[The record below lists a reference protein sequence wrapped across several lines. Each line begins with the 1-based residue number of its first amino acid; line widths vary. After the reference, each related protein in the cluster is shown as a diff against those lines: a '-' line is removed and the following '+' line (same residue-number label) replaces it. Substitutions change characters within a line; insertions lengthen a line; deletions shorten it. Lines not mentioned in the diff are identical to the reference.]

1 MLTAS
6 VLPATHGASWRRVP
20 ALAAVGAL
28 SLACS
33 TRSEVGSFAPDVDA
47 AADVGLPDSGG
58 NIDASLNLVPS
69 TARLS
74 LGGSASCAITAQGGV
89 QCWGDNTF
97 GQLGVGDVNLH
108 GSPQPLPV
116 KGLSV
121 GVRAVFGGPVS
132 HCAVL
137 NAGHA
142 TCWGDALFGV
152 FTGRNQ
158 GGTHYATPS
167 PVDAPGLTFV
177 ASMALGIYFHCA
189 LTTDGTAKCYGLNS
203 SGQLGTGALGDNF
216 TPAGVLGL
224 EPSRDMAAAGFF
236 TCAVTG
242 GGAVKCWGFNDHGQ
256 LGNGSK
262 EAALAPVDVTGLPPG
277 ATDVENG
284 RDHACALVDGNV
296 WCWGSNAEGQ
306 LGTPPGADRV
316 VPAQVPG
323 LPPSVEIA
331 CGTRHSCARS
341 SAGEVH
347 CWGATDSGASP
358 TGPLQV
364 IPADAVEVAAGG
376 RHSCALLSSG
386 VLRCWGSNDSGQLG
400 PYAGPGAQ
408 L

>member
-6 VLPATHGASWRRVP
+6 PLPTAARIPWLRATCLT
-20 ALAAVGAL
+20 ALGAL

-33 TRSEVGSFAPDVDA
+33 TRSEVGSFKPEVDA
-47 AADVGLPDSGG
+47 AADVGLSDSGG
-58 NIDASLNLVPS
+58 NVDASLNLAPS

-97 GQLGVGDVNLH
+97 GQLGVGDVNLN
-108 GSPQPLPV
+108 GSVQPLPV

-137 NAGHA
+137 QAGHA

-152 FTGRNQ
+152 FTGQPGHGN
-158 GGTHYATPS
+158 HFATPS
-167 PVDAPGLTFV
+167 PVDAPGLAFV

-189 LTTDGTAKCYGLNS
+189 LTTDGSAKCYGLNS

-216 TPAGVLGL
+216 TPVGVLGL
-224 EPSRDMAAAGFF
+224 EPAQDMGAAGFF

-242 GGAVKCWGFNDHGQ
+242 SGAVKCWGFNDHGQ
-256 LGNGSK
+256 LGNGTK
-262 EAALAPVDVTGLPPG
+262 DAALAPVDVAGLP
-277 ATDVENG
+277 ASASAVENG

-306 LGTPPGADRV
+306 LGTPPGVDGL

-341 SAGEVH
+341 DAGAVH

-358 TGPLQV
+358 AGPLQV
-364 IPADAVEVAAGG
+364 IPAAAVELAAGG
-376 RHSCALLSSG
+376 RHSCAILANG
-386 VLRCWGSNDSGQLG
+386 TLRCWGSNDSGQLG
-400 PYAGPGAQ
+400 PYSGPGAQ